1 MISENAS
8 VSQVRHDRP
17 LDEMRGERSDEVHQA
32 HLRDPVDGSAVTIID
47 DDEEVARLFWE
58 FAARQR
64 FTIKEAYRMLR
75 VALYGPVALDDEFD
89 PFAEI
94 KRLQREA
101 KQDHAL
107 LNFPP
112 SVEAEQ
118 IWQRARDGLRWVA
131 ARHPNASKRAELER
145 FLAER
150 EFAMEKLRDKARALM
165 ARRA

>member
-1 MISENAS
+1 MT
-8 VSQVRHDRP
+8 RFTT
-17 LDEMRGERSDEVHQA
+17 
-32 HLRDPVDGSAVTIID
+32 HLRDPVDGTVVTIID

-64 FTIKEAYRMLR
+64 ITIKEAYRMLR

-89 PFAEI
+89 PLAGI

-107 LNFPP
+107 LNFPLRIE
-112 SVEAEQ
+112 EAAQ
-118 IWQRARDGLRWVA
+118 IWQRTRDGLAWVA
-131 ARHPNASKRAELER
+131 ARHPNPTKRAELER

-150 EFAMEKLRDKARALM
+150 EAAREKLRDKARAQ
-165 ARRA
+165 RA